1 MVELISQK
9 KGRDSSTNQTN
20 LRNLGLFELYNDKVK
35 SNMLLGNLAAW
46 VTTHIG
52 IGRRSFDPH
61 SCGWPAI
68 SRVWGS
74 SRVDRSNH
82 LTHIWWANLPRS
94 PRFCAHLPATYPR
107 FHPCSDK
114 QEAVKQRQG
123 KLRKPVT
130 WLIGS
135 LTWLQM
141 GPWYDMVNQLW

>member
-9 KGRDSSTNQTN
+9 KGRHSSTNQTS
-20 LRNLGLFELYNDKVK
+20 LRNLGLFELYSDKV
-35 SNMLLGNLAAW
+35 SNMLPGNLAAW

-52 IGRRSFDPH
+52 IGRTSFD
-61 SCGWPAI
+61 SAGGSQPAK
-68 SRVWGS
+68 VPK
-74 SRVDRSNH
+74 V
-82 LTHIWWANLPRS
+82 
-94 PRFCAHLPATYPR
+94 FCTSASHVSQYPR

-141 GPWYDMVNQLW
+141 GP